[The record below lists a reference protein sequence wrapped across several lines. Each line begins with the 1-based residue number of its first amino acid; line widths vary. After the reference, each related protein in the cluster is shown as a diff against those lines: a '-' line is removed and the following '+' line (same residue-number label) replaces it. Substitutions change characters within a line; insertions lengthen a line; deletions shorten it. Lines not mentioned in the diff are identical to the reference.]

1 MYTQCPECQI
11 AFRVTAKVLQQAAG
25 NVRCGSCGH
34 AFNALHYLSEDMPD
48 PTGAGGDEPVTD
60 ELAETSKRLLETLDE
75 LAGPDD
81 VRIEDTG
88 VEWRVLDEDSPP
100 APQDERRYD
109 DNSPLPDEYDDVEYS
124 PPVPQRRESDVEAQ
138 TEEFEER
145 QQDLALSEP
154 EDWTDILEEVSVSDV
169 DSFAVEEEL
178 VAIHNELTSV
188 EGAPSISDDAD
199 DIELEVDEPVTAE
212 LSVADEA
219 MTDEVPQLDESEF
232 ESDEPVD
239 DEESLIEEI
248 EAVAV
253 EIDEDL
259 GADLRGAQFEE
270 DTGDEP
276 EDDDGLEFADVD
288 EDDESG
294 DLDEESTDDAFPQDL
309 DETLAEGLEASADEL
324 HDDVED
330 VLAASSIGSLD
341 DDEDQVDLD
350 ASLELALDAD
360 EDAETDLD
368 TEDDAEEVALTAEEV
383 EEPDIPEPTEEEMTV
398 NMEIDEQMM
407 ALAQE
412 DDEFSK
418 TLVGVENPEELFNE
432 NSEEVETIIME
443 GEFIRS
449 EVEKERLAAENA
461 ARSQLDDPARLA
473 DTYALSREK
482 YRRRSYDPP
491 AMGLLAAIAALTLL
505 LAGQYIHNSR
515 DSLATYGFFQQTV
528 APIYRVFGSPV
539 TPAWDIKGWQFEAT
553 SGSVDEEETQL
564 TIVSRIVN
572 RSEQPL
578 PFPLVHVSLTNR
590 FEDVMGSRVLDPAD
604 YLPDGRDPSELVSP
618 GVNFNAVIVIEQ
630 PSPEATGFKLN
641 VCYRVEAGVVR
652 CALEDFK

>member
-11 AFRVTAKVLQQAAG
+11 AFRVTAKVLQQAQG

-48 PTGAGGDEPVTD
+48 PAGADSGDAPRD
-60 ELAETSKRLLETLDE
+60 ELAETSKRLLRTLDE
-75 LAGPDD
+75 LAGPED

-88 VEWRVLDEDSPP
+88 VEWRVLEEHAPP
-100 APQDERRYD
+100 KPAEDERRYD
-109 DNSPLPDEYDDVEYS
+109 DNSPLPDEYDDEADYS
-124 PPVPQRRESDVEAQ
+124 PPAPKRRESDLVARP
-138 TEEFEER
+138 EEFEER

-154 EDWTDILEEVSVSDV
+154 EDWTDILEEVSVDDL

-178 VAIHNELTSV
+178 VAIHNELSPP
-188 EGAPSISDDAD
+188 EPEAPAPGPEITLPDD
-199 DIELEVDEPVTAE
+199 
-212 LSVADEA
+212 A
-219 MTDEVPQLDESEF
+219 MTDEVPHLDESEL
-232 ESDEPVD
+232 DAIEPID

-253 EIDEDL
+253 EIDGDLAADEYRDGDTADEVNVASIEDL
-259 GADLRGAQFEE
+259 EQPD
-270 DTGDEP
+270 
-276 EDDDGLEFADVD
+276 
-288 EDDESG
+288 
-294 DLDEESTDDAFPQDL
+294 
-309 DETLAEGLEASADEL
+309 DEL

-330 VLAASSIGSLD
+330 VLAASSIADLD
-341 DDEDQVDLD
+341 GEDDEDD
-350 ASLELALDAD
+350 ADESLELALDEDVDSEDDEPEEPEPVEPEPVEPEAGEPEAD
-360 EDAETDLD
+360 EP
-368 TEDDAEEVALTAEEV
+368 
-383 EEPDIPEPTEEEMTV
+383 EEPVVPEPTEEEMTI
-398 NMEIDEQMM
+398 NMEIDEQIM
-407 ALAQE
+407 AAAQG
-412 DDEFSK
+412 DDDFSR
-418 TLVGVENPEELFNE
+418 TLVGIDNPEELFDE
-432 NSEEVETIIME
+432 NSDDVETIIME

-449 EVEKERLAAENA
+449 AVEKERLAAENA

-491 AMGLLAAIAALTLL
+491 AWGLVVAIVALALL
-505 LAGQYIHNSR
+505 LIGQYVHNSR

-572 RSEQPL
+572 RSEQSL

-590 FEDVMGSRVLDPAD
+590 FEDVMGSRVLEPAD
-604 YLPDGRDPSELVSP
+604 YLPDDLDPSELVSP
-618 GVNFNAVIVIEQ
+618 GVNFDAVIVIEQ

-641 VCYRVEAGVVR
+641 VCYRVETGVVR